1 MLGTIAAVA
10 FVAMRLQLRV
20 FHGRCW
26 LPPEVRSQIGEPD
39 NTVLVPLYA
48 LALLATLG
56 GFLGPSAAL
65 NPFEVE
71 DAVSNSFA
79 NFLAPMLGFGTGEV
93 PGATEL
99 GLSAL
104 VTALSATGALLAWY
118 IIHERPE
125 ISARLREAVPL
136 GVVARRLGVAPIYDF
151 AIVRPAFW
159 LSDRVLHRGIE
170 RAGIDGLVLRG
181 STRAL
186 RGLATGALRRAHS
199 GLARG
204 ALLWM
209 VLGCLAIASY
219 LAA

>member
-1 MLGTIAAVA
+1 MSSLLIWVMAMTIRNA
-10 FVAMRLQLRV
+10 
-20 FHGRCW
+20 
-26 LPPEVRSQIGEPD
+26 RSTNEKSHAG
-39 NTVLVPLYA
+39 
-48 LALLATLG
+48 ALLPVDSM
-56 GFLGPSAAL
+56 FI
-65 NPFEVE
+65 
-71 DAVSNSFA
+71 VSLF
-79 NFLAPMLGFGTGEV
+79 